1 MAFTTDSLKFI
12 KSFSIHKTIYP
23 SLVFE
28 AFPAPVQAVRL
39 RDHHR
44 YVCQWLFALH
54 FYVLTLLFFC
64 PPFYAFFSS
73 FLILLAHAKG
83 SFSFLPKYSNT
94 APIGAKIA
102 AKNPSLHH
110 NPTNCRYN
118 KHPPEKYQYKS
129 CDLFHLVH
137 SC

>member
-12 KSFSIHKTIYP
+12 KSFCIHKTIYP

-102 AKNPSLHH
+102 AKSHPFIIIQ
-110 NPTNCRYN
+110 PTADTINI
-118 KHPPEKYQYKS
+118 HPKNISKS